1 MDPGA
6 HSGDFHVLSLDWSVA
21 HFTSLSASVAKLM
34 WMPIRHPIA
43 DEWTAD
49 YMTYVSTSPVVR
61 LTHPLSEFLRS
72 AILESRRPV
81 LATYGRAAL
90 TGPVASLLRR
100 AGGVWSFRDESGYVY
115 NAAHG
120 FQSLA
125 FTDLWEEPDVSRA
138 RHPWFMT
145 EGPATEGALLFDTM
159 IHQRADDRTLVG
171 RVAEKLLEG
180 LGVPPPNLWDIY
192 EPLTRDWDLNQITEF
207 TKRALEVSTP
217 VLFATGDQAI
227 GEISITR
234 TPHGMVEQTRGAVS
248 TGQYPEDLAGVGD
261 QAAKLLRDLAG
272 SFQPNVGFVS
282 MAEIDPGLR
291 YSPGSKRPELPLAV
305 LIGPRAV
312 KLLEIDFKSLSEKF
326 EIEMLGRRRV
336 ASLLVKFNAAPDE
349 RWHQAAELTVE
360 LGFED
365 LMKVMGLVKEP

>member
-1 MDPGA
+1 
-6 HSGDFHVLSLDWSVA
+6 
-21 HFTSLSASVAKLM
+21 
-34 WMPIRHPIA
+34 MPIRHPIA

-100 AGGVWSFRDESGYVY
+100 AGGLWSFRDESGYVY